1 MLDAAKRVFLKE
13 NSLNRKRDFSKM
25 SNANQLLN
33 QLKHWILME
42 SQIKSDSLNV
52 VDVQKQSVIE
62 HFTKSYMNFTVVV

>member
-1 MLDAAKRVFLKE
+1 MLEAAKRVFLKE
-13 NSLNRKRDFSKM
+13 NSLNRMLDFSKM
-25 SNANQLLN
+25 SNANLLLN

-62 HFTKSYMNFTVVV
+62 HCTKPYMSLTVVV